1 MLSNYFANEYT
12 FEFPFKQFVE
22 EKERFIKECGC
33 KIKEERDEFIIKI
46 EEAIRN
52 DSLFGERLYPKEL
65 IYKINKIN
73 LPEFKVIPQY
83 NGIKFHYK
91 IICEPL
97 LEDEKCSYIM
107 LDSKRSFVDQLEKK
121 YPFPQIHNVLL
132 LILGLYFERVCEY
145 RTEHLVK
152 NVITGWKNSTYKRI
166 FLNSSPEEDE
176 EGNQRMYMFK
186 LE

>member
-46 EEAIRN
+46 KKGEKYIPLSEEEEAIRN

-91 IICEPL
+91 IICESL
-97 LEDEKCSYIM
+97 LEDEKRSYIM
-107 LDSKRSFVDQLEKK
+107 LDSKRSFVDQLEKN
-121 YPFPQIHNVLL
+121 IHFLKF
-132 LILGLYFERVCEY
+132 IMSCCLY
-145 RTEHLVK
+145 
-152 NVITGWKNSTYKRI
+152 
-166 FLNSSPEEDE
+166 
-176 EGNQRMYMFK
+176 
-186 LE
+186 